1 MGTLMQVLSKAA
13 KDVMAQKE
21 QDNPDRQAVQGM
33 ADKGATERMALA
45 PDYEHQGK
53 YSSAHQYPDQPMYPQ
68 PEHNGYSVTTLDGPT
83 SDKTILDAN
92 RSDSD
97 PYASLQPQSQE
108 QASAQAAQELQK
120 RMDAIQYQK
129 NLQVLRSKS
138 VAHN

>member
-1 MGTLMQVLSKAA
+1 MGTLMQVLAKAA
-13 KDVMAQKE
+13 KEVMAQKS
-21 QDNPDRQAVQGM
+21 DPDSVAVQGM

-53 YSSAHQYPDQPMYPQ
+53 YSSAGQYPSEPMYPQ
-68 PEHNGYSVTTLDGPT
+68 PEHNGYSVTTVDGPT

-92 RSDSD
+92 RGDAD

-108 QASAQAAQELQK
+108 QASAKAAQELQK